1 MLSQTVRLSKDICD
15 WSSSNH
21 QSLIIDPLTPLTTSL
36 LSTMNKVYHPST
48 LPLHLLLLSSCHYLL
63 SIHPRLFCNAFSS
76 ISPQRHRSP
85 IQHQLH
91 HHPMTTRTSTSFAHH
106 LLLLDNG
113 IHSRA
118 GGGKCS
124 NLCLSTTCLHSSTVS
139 EAGIA
144 STVADDDVTS
154 TSSTTSWIIQWR

>member
-48 LPLHLLLLSSCHYLL
+48 LPLHLLLLSACLN
-63 SIHPRLFCNAFSS
+63 IHSRFCCNAFSS

-85 IQHQLH
+85 IQH
-91 HHPMTTRTSTSFAHH
+91 HPMTTRTSTSFTHQF
-106 LLLLDNG
+106 LLLDG

-118 GGGKCS
+118 GGEKCS

-144 STVADDDVTS
+144 STVDDDVTS